1 MWAKYCSSSVWKQS
15 AKLKRTSSPR
25 YDVQRAVYLDSLVT
39 GCREKCALY
48 ALMKGREMR
57 LIRRVVRKR
66 AYATVVDA
74 QPYAP
79 LACAIEASRP

>member
-1 MWAKYCSSSVWKQS
+1 MWKQS
-15 AKLKRTSSPR
+15 AKVKRTSRDPR

-39 GCREKCALY
+39 GCCEKCALY
-48 ALMKGREMR
+48 ILMKGREMR

-79 LACAIEASRP
+79 